1 MAFDINAINMCVRD
15 RKRDKNSQDGLDGLL
30 ILILLIALQYNLGQ
44 ILWHLNQPSFA
55 TISPRNNIQSD
66 IGILAQENSGIGA
79 RQTQNSRPNSE
90 ASISAPATIP
100 AAEPAT
106 RPATI
111 PAAEPAT
118 RPATIPAAEPATSQ
132 GPIIT
137 LLSDDQSSSTTQPG
151 QPGYLDPDVANGLQ
165 SITTPRE
172 IESTPPLGDFRQVGS
187 ILKSEG

>member
-118 RPATIPAAEPATSQ
+118 SQ

-137 LLSDDQSSSTTQPG
+137 MLSDDQSSSTTQPG